1 MIINLINN
9 FIATFSLS
17 VSEAVKS
24 AFIDRKIYVDNFLEN
39 LRKITWTCIPISAL
53 TVGASSIVSS
63 IHTAP
68 AIASHG
74 GTSYLGGLIALGLI
88 REGVPV
94 MATLAIVTQFCSG
107 KTAEIGSM
115 KITEQLDA
123 MKLAKVSPSSYIL
136 FPMLLAGFIGF
147 PVIISICMFFGLIVN
162 FFISNLLIHI
172 SQTLYISSIYN
183 SIEINDIMLGLVKAS
198 VFGIIVTAISYTCGI
213 LTKGGSKAVGSSTR
227 LSVVINFA
235 LVVILDYIITALW
248 I

>member
-1 MIINLINN
+1 MRFPVETVIAERFSLILNSINN

-53 TVGASSIVSS
+53 TVGASSFVSS

-68 AIASHG
+68 ALASHG
-74 GTSYLGGLIALGLI
+74 GTSSLG
-88 REGVPV
+88 V
-94 MATLAIVTQFCSG
+94 
-107 KTAEIGSM
+107 
-115 KITEQLDA
+115 
-123 MKLAKVSPSSYIL
+123 
-136 FPMLLAGFIGF
+136 LLAGFIGF